1 MSERRTGVRSDAHH
15 AIGVTRALAEF
26 CTGLRPSS
34 IPAAVVERTKD
45 LLLDH
50 LGVALFGST
59 LPWSQSV
66 RKVVAEEGARPQS
79 TLYGWGRATPRGAAL
94 ANGAAAHAIE
104 YDDTHDEAMQHP
116 GCVVIPAALAI
127 GEALDRSG
135 AEVLAAIVGGYEVE
149 CRIGA
154 TIGAELMRRG
164 FHATA
169 VCGVYGA
176 SAAAGM
182 LLRQPTA
189 TVVSAF
195 GLGAS
200 MSGGVMQFSEDPE
213 GNMIKRLHSGLP
225 SERGV
230 LAALLAGEGFSG
242 PRGAIEGHWGL
253 ARVFT
258 GITDLSRATRDLG
271 GALEIERITVK
282 LYPCCK
288 QFHSLIEAIDE
299 CRAQQPFA
307 AEDVL
312 GIEALGTRA
321 MIDTHMEYRPRS
333 TMAAQYSL
341 PYVAAAAIALD
352 PRDAASF
359 SAPAFDRPEVLQL
372 AQLVEARI
380 DDALEAHFP
389 RKYPA
394 GVRIRLRGGREL
406 RATVLDALSSPE
418 RPIGRAEIQRKFL
431 GATAGVLSSVQ
442 QSRLVELVQSFD
454 RDDSARGLTARLHN
468 AVARRQH
475 ARTAVPRTTGRKNAR
490 LASSPVQQRHAR

>member
-1 MSERRTGVRSDAHH
+1 MSDRRTGGRSGARH
-15 AIGVTRALAEF
+15 AIGATNALAGF
-26 CTGLRPSS
+26 CAGLRPSA

-45 LLLDH
+45 ILLDH

-66 RKVVAEEGARPQS
+66 RAVVMGEGARAQS
-79 TLYGWGRATPRGAAL
+79 TLYGWGSSSPRGAAL

-127 GEALDRSG
+127 GEALDRTG

-154 TIGAELMRRG
+154 TLGAELMRRG

-169 VCGVYGA
+169 ICGVYGA
-176 SAAAGM
+176 SAAVGM
-182 LLRQPTA
+182 LLRQSSETMA
-189 TVVSAF
+189 SAF

-213 GNMIKRLHSGLP
+213 RNMIKRLHSGLP
-225 SERGV
+225 AERGV

-242 PRGAIEGHWGL
+242 PRAAIEGRWGL

-258 GITDLSRATRDLG
+258 GITDLTRATRSLG
-271 GALEIERITVK
+271 GAFEIERITVK

-288 QFHSLIEAIDE
+288 QFHSLIEAIEE
-299 CRAQQPFA
+299 CRAQQPFTP
-307 AEDVL
+307 EDIIAV
-312 GIEALGTRA
+312 EAFGTHA
-321 MIDTHMEYRPRS
+321 MIDTHMEFRPRS

-341 PYVAAAAIALD
+341 PYTTAAAIALD

-359 SAPAFDRPEVLQL
+359 AEPSIHRADVLRLADR
-372 AQLVEARI
+372 VEAHV
-380 DDALEAHFP
+380 DEALEAHFP
-389 RKYPA
+389 RKYPG

-418 RPIGRAEIQRKFL
+418 RPIGRSDIERKFFSV
-431 GATAGVLSSVQ
+431 TTGVLSPAQ
-442 QSRLVELVQSFD
+442 QSRLVEAVTSFD
-454 RDDSARGLTARLHN
+454 RLGNVRDLTASLRN
-468 AVARRQH
+468 VVARRQRTPVP
-475 ARTAVPRTTGRKNAR
+475 ARCDSRHTKGRRGPMAKQQHDAR
-490 LASSPVQQRHAR
+490 